1 MQKLLIANRGEIAV
15 RIVRTAAELGV
26 TTVAVHSQDDGRG
39 LHTRMADEVRALTG
53 SGPAAYLDIGQL
65 VDVATEAGCDAV
77 HPGYGFLSEN
87 AGFARRCV
95 EASLRFVGPSAGT
108 LELFGD
114 KARARALA
122 AGRGI
127 PVLRG
132 TEGPTALDE
141 ARAFLADLGPGAAVM
156 VKAVSGGG
164 GRGMRP
170 VWSDAEL
177 GPAFE
182 RCASEAEAAFGDAS
196 LYVEQLLPRA
206 RHVEVQIV
214 GDGTDV
220 SHLWD
225 RECSLQRQ
233 RQKVMESAPAVSV
246 PLAVRERLWT
256 AAVDLG
262 RAAGYAGVGTV
273 EFLVDTDARAGARG
287 DDATFAFIEA
297 NARLQVE
304 HPVTEAVIGL
314 DLVRVQLD
322 LADGRTLDELGLAQ
336 ADVPSP
342 RGVAVE
348 ARVNLE
354 TMAADGTVRPTGG
367 TLAVFEPPSGPGVRV
382 DSFGYAGYRTSSRY
396 DSLLAKV
403 IVHAVPGGPAA
414 AAAKAYRA
422 LSELRIEGVATNVE
436 FLQNLLRHPD
446 VVAGDVHTRFID
458 DHLDELVPTG
468 EPHARRHF
476 GAADGGVA
484 SRAGAIVDPTDPLAV
499 LTHGQTAVDV
509 DIDGQPDVDGPE
521 GTRPL
526 VAPIQGTVVSVSVSV
541 GDRVTEDQ
549 PLMVME
555 SMKMEHVVAAPCSG
569 IVRAVTVHEGDTM
582 LEGHALAFLE
592 ETSVE
597 GVAATVEQ
605 EVDLDHIRPDL
616 AEVLDRH
623 RRTLDEARPAAVAR
637 RRRSGQR
644 TARENIDDLVDEGTF
659 SEYGALTVAARRRRN
674 TLEEL
679 IDQTP
684 ADGLVMGL
692 GQINGDRFGPERSRC
707 AVMAYDYTVL
717 AGTQG
722 SHNHEKL
729 DRMAELALRWR
740 LPTVFFTEGGG
751 GRPGDTEHG
760 GFIRGFEFWGR
771 LSGAVP
777 LVGINS
783 GRCFAGNAAILGCC
797 DVIIATRD
805 SALGMG
811 GPAMVEGGG
820 LGVFRPE
827 EIGPLSVMQ
836 ANGVIDVLVEDEQ
849 EAVATAKQYLSYFQG
864 PVDGWACADQRR
876 LRQAIPENRVRVYD
890 IRKVIELL
898 ADTGSVLELRPQFGR
913 AMVTA
918 FIRIEGRPVGVFAN
932 NPQHL
937 GGAIDSDAS
946 DKAARFLQLCEAF
959 DIPVLSLSDTPGNMV
974 GPEAEKSG
982 LIRHCSRLFVIGAN
996 LTVPIFSVILRKSYG
1011 LGAIAMTGGSY
1022 QAAMFCVSW
1031 PTGEFAGMG
1040 LEGAVKLGYRNELA
1054 AIADPVERRAR
1065 FDAMVAAAYDGAKAL
1080 SIAAGTQLDAVIDPA
1095 ETRRWIVSGLTS
1107 LPPVPERTEKKL
1119 RWIDAW

>member
-1 MQKLLIANRGEIAV
+1 
-15 RIVRTAAELGV
+15 
-26 TTVAVHSQDDGRG
+26 
-39 LHTRMADEVRALTG
+39 MADEVRSLRG
-53 SGPAAYLDIGQL
+53 SGPAAYLDVEQL
-65 VDVATEAGCDAV
+65 VGVAIEAGCDAV

-87 AGFARRCV
+87 AGFARRCA
-95 EASLRFVGPSAGT
+95 EASLRFVGPSVGT

-122 AGRGI
+122 AELGI
-127 PVLRG
+127 AVLRG
-132 TEGPTALDE
+132 TGGPTTLDE
-141 ARAFLADLGPGAAVM
+141 ARAFLADLGPGAALM

-170 VWSDAEL
+170 AWSDAEL

-182 RCASEAEAAFGDAS
+182 RCASEAEAAFGDGS

-214 GDGTDV
+214 GDGADA
-220 SHLWD
+220 SHLFD

-233 RQKVMESAPAVSV
+233 RQKVLESAPAVSV
-246 PLAVRERLWT
+246 PLDVRERLWA
-256 AAVDLG
+256 AAVELG
-262 RAAGYAGVGTV
+262 RAVGYTGVGTV
-273 EFLVDTDARAGARG
+273 EFLVDADGG
-287 DDATFAFIEA
+287 DEAVFAFIEA

-304 HPVTEAVIGL
+304 HPVTEAVTGI

-322 LADGRTLDELGLAQ
+322 LAEGRLLDEIGLAQ
-336 ADVPSP
+336 ADVPTP

-354 TMAADGTVRPTGG
+354 TMAAGGTVRPTGG

-382 DSFGYAGYRTSSRY
+382 DSFVYAGYRTSSRY

-403 IVHAVPGGPAA
+403 IVHAVPGTPAA

-422 LSELRIEGVATNVE
+422 LSELRIEGVATNVA

-446 VVAGDVHTRFID
+446 VVAGEVHTRFID

-468 EPHARRHF
+468 EPHARRYF
-476 GAADGGVA
+476 EPSANGGAA
-484 SRAGAIVDPTDPLAV
+484 SRAGAVVDPTDPLAV
-499 LTHGQTAVDV
+499 LTHGRTAV
-509 DIDGQPDVDGPE
+509 DIDGDGPID
-521 GTRPL
+521 GGGRPDIAGPDRTRPV
-526 VAPIQGTVVSVSVSV
+526 VAPIQGTVISVSVAV
-541 GDRVTEDQ
+541 GDRVAGEQ

-569 IVRAVTVHEGDTM
+569 VVRAVTVGEGDTM
-582 LEGHALAFLE
+582 LEGHTLAFIE

-597 GVAATVEQ
+597 SVAATAEQ

-623 RRTLDEARPAAVAR
+623 RRTLDAARPEAVAR
-637 RRRSGQR
+637 RRRTGQR

-684 ADGLVMGL
+684 ADGLVIGL

-760 GFIRGFEFWGR
+760 GFIRGFELWGR

-777 LVGINS
+777 LIGINS

-820 LGVFRPE
+820 LGVFRPD
-827 EIGPLSVMQ
+827 EIGPLPVMQ

-849 EAVATAKQYLSYFQG
+849 EAVAAARRYLSYFQG
-864 PVDGWACADQRR
+864 PMDDWECADQRR

-890 IRKVIELL
+890 IRRVIELL
-898 ADTGSVLELRPQFGR
+898 ADTGSVLELRPRFGR

-918 FIRIEGRPVGVFAN
+918 LIRVEGRPVGVFAN

-974 GPEAEKSG
+974 GPEAEKTG

-1065 FDAMVAAAYDGAKAL
+1065 FDAMVAAAYEGARAL

-1095 ETRRWIVSGLTS
+1095 ETRRWIVSGLKS
-1107 LPPVPERTEKKL
+1107 LPPIPERTGKKL